1 MAGAYACDVRGGFGP
16 LPLLLLDLVHE
27 FTQLLGDL
35 DRFLDALEVD
45 RDSRCVCWSILRSC
59 FYRDPVIRRKVIGSM
74 AIGSSAYFLL
84 RIDHRAI
91 LSPRCQDFRQFPGE
105 GFMIGYRTLL
115 AAAILGF
122 VGLVS
127 CPRPAVAVAMYDY
140 VGKPYT
146 FVAPSSPYT
155 TSMFVTGT
163 LTLDAPVPDG
173 LTLAPITGLPGFALT
188 MSDGVRTISS
198 GDPMSLAQSQVST
211 AGGSI
216 VEWLVSVQIFGDH
229 AISSQSVSPPTA
241 FVTVDSAL
249 SVATASTLATVRE
262 NPGVWTLRAAAVP
275 EPTTFAL
282 LGVALAGLAFSRR
295 RKLH

>member
-1 MAGAYACDVRGGFGP
+1 
-16 LPLLLLDLVHE
+16 
-27 FTQLLGDL
+27 
-35 DRFLDALEVD
+35 
-45 RDSRCVCWSILRSC
+45 
-59 FYRDPVIRRKVIGSM
+59 
-74 AIGSSAYFLL
+74 
-84 RIDHRAI
+84 
-91 LSPRCQDFRQFPGE
+91 
-105 GFMIGYRTLL
+105 MIGYRTLL